1 MARILAI
8 DDESNIR
15 DLIKRGLAGH
25 EVITAPDGL
34 TGLEEARRSAPD
46 LILLD
51 VTMPGMTGYEVCR
64 QLRTTPDLMTVP
76 VIFLTARGTLAD
88 KLEGFDAGADD
99 YVPKPFDM
107 RELEMRVQAVLRRAQ
122 PYAGAEVLQAGG
134 LELNMRTRE
143 ASSDTNTAV
152 LTPTELT
159 LLEYMMRRPDEI
171 LPTYHL
177 LEEVW
182 EYPPGV
188 GDPALVRM
196 HIRNLREKLERNPS
210 QPEWILT
217 VGRQGYVI
225 RKEQ

>member
-8 DDESNIR
+8 DDEETIR
-15 DLIKRGLAGH
+15 DLIRRGLAGH
-25 EVITAPDGL
+25 EVITAPDGPI
-34 TGLEEARRSAPD
+34 GLEEAHRSIPD

-51 VTMPGMTGYEVCR
+51 VTMPKMNGFEVCR
-64 QLRTTPDLMTVP
+64 RMRATPKLMAIP
-76 VIFLTARGTLAD
+76 VIFLTARGTLDD

-134 LELNMRTRE
+134 LTLDVRARE
-143 ASSDTNTAV
+143 ASSDANTTI
-152 LTPTELT
+152 LTPTEFS
-159 LLEYMMRRPDEI
+159 LLEYMMRRAGEI
-171 LPTYHL
+171 LPTHRL

-182 EYPPGV
+182 DYPPGV

-196 HIRNLREKLERNPS
+196 HIRNLREKLEENPS
-210 QPEWILT
+210 QPQWILT
-217 VGRQGYVI
+217 VGRQGYI
-225 RKEQ
+225 IQKE